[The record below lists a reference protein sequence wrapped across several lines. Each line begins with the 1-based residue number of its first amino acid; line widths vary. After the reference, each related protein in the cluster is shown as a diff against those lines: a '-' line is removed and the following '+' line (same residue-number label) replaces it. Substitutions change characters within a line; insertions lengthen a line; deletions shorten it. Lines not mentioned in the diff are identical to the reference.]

1 MDLDGSKERSKRRFT
16 MKMFFGSKKDS
27 FNVIKTE
34 RFVKSHETRRRRF
47 VEIKGIKYFSPVKSP
62 YEAGTPVHV
71 AYRLHQNSGETLSVT
86 VKPKSPEHVDM
97 LAVERWW
104 ALEKCEA
111 AKVAPVSTN
120 EEQFEG

>member
-1 MDLDGSKERSKRRFT
+1 

-34 RFVKSHETRRRRF
+34 RFVKSHESRRRRF
-47 VEIKGIKYFSPVKSP
+47 VEIKGVKYFSPVKSS
-62 YEAGTPVHV
+62 YESGTPVHV

-86 VKPKSPEHVDM
+86 VKPKVPE
-97 LAVERWW
+97 LAEKLPIERWW

-111 AKVAPVSTN
+111 NKVVPATSR
-120 EEQFEG
+120 EERFEG